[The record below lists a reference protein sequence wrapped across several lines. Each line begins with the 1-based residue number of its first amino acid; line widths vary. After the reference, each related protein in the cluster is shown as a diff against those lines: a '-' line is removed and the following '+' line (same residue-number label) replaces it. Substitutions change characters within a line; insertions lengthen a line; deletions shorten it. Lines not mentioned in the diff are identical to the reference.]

1 VKFAAAIGILL
12 STAVVCAQGT
22 LPGKGLAQHPFL
34 YCGGGKAGGAASPA
48 IYVVRDGKV
57 VWSYSVGANA
67 ELDDCTMLSS
77 GNIVF
82 ARRWGA
88 SIVTPDKRIVWNYD
102 APPGTEIHTAYPIDR
117 DHVLLMQNGDPAM
130 LMIANIMTGSMEQ
143 QLALDVKNPKDV
155 HGQFRHVRMT
165 STGRYLAAHM
175 DMGKVVEYTE
185 DGKAVWSVN
194 APSPW
199 AAVRLKNGDTLISGN
214 QYGYVREVDPAGK
227 TVWEINRDDL
237 PGITL
242 YTVEEVS
249 RLSNGDTLIDNW
261 NGSAPAAGK
270 QNAVQLIEV
279 TPDKKVVW
287 ALRDYQD
294 LGPASSTQ
302 LLDEPGLPEKRQL
315 QR

>member
-1 VKFAAAIGILL
+1 VRPVPAICILL
-12 STAVVCAQGT
+12 STAAVCAQGT

-34 YCGGGKAGGAASPA
+34 YCGEGKASGAASPA

-57 VWSYSVGANA
+57 AWSYAVGAND
-67 ELDDCTMLSS
+67 ELGDCTMLSS

-82 ARRWGA
+82 SRRWGA

-117 DHVLLMQNGDPAM
+117 DHVLVMQNGDPAM
-130 LMIANIMTGSMEQ
+130 LMIVNILTGSTEQ
-143 QLALDVKNPKDV
+143 QLALDAKDPKNV
-155 HGQFRHVRMT
+155 HGQFRHIRMT
-165 STGRYLAAHM
+165 PNGRYLAAHM
-175 DMGKVVEYTE
+175 DAGKVVEYTE

-199 AAVRLKNGDTLISGN
+199 AAIRLKNGNTLISGN
-214 QYGYVREVDPAGK
+214 QFGYVREVDHDGK
-227 TVWEINRDDL
+227 TVWEINKDDL
-237 PGITL
+237 PGIPL
-242 YTVEEVS
+242 YTVQEVS
-249 RLSNGDTLIDNW
+249 RLANGDTLINNW
-261 NGSAPAAGK
+261 NGNAPAADEL
-270 QNAVQLIEV
+270 NAVQLIEV

-287 ALRDYQD
+287 AMRDYQD

-302 LLDEPGLPEKRQL
+302 LLDEPGLPEKREL